1 MSRMAKE
8 QVIMN
13 VDGKPVLLKL
23 GFNGLVE
30 LEEVVGKPIAE
41 ITGEEIA
48 FKDLR
53 TIFYVAIKQ
62 GGMKDITPEKT
73 GDILDTVMAEEG
85 IDYLGNTMSK
95 LFESLSGGPKKSFP
109 ASKE

>member
-1 MSRMAKE
+1 MAKD

-13 VDGKPVLLKL
+13 VEGKPVILKL

-30 LEEVVGKPIAE
+30 LEEVLGRPIAE
-41 ITGEEIA
+41 ITSNEIA

-53 TIFYVAIKQ
+53 TIFYIAIKQ
-62 GGMKDITPEKT
+62 GGMKDITPAGT
-73 GDILDTVMAEEG
+73 GDILDIVMAEHG
-85 IDYLGNTMSK
+85 IDYLGKTISN